1 MVVEYQISSEDFMAL
16 QKDYVKRGKIHRIK
30 ANILFV
36 LLTAMVF
43 LSGII
48 LSILVLP
55 QSVYL
60 MSFTSYQLLPIFIGI
75 ILATLMIR
83 PVKKFYTFATSLQL
97 KFMLRND
104 KRWPHDV
111 ILHIHEAFIDLT
123 VIREKMNTTTRIAW
137 ESIKMIGEDGKNLY
151 LYYEEAEAIIVPKS
165 SPEMNE
171 SENQILHDLINQH
184 LNRHLVNEK

>member
-1 MVVEYQISSEDFMAL
+1 MVVEYQISFEDFMAL

-48 LSILVLP
+48 VSILVLP
-55 QSVYL
+55 QSAYL

-75 ILATLMIR
+75 ILAALMIR
-83 PVKKFYTFATSLQL
+83 PVKKFYAFAIGLQL

-111 ILHIHEAFIDLT
+111 ILHIHETFIDLT
-123 VIREKMNTTTRIAW
+123 VIREKMNTTTKIAW
-137 ESIKMIGEDGKNLY
+137 ESIKMMGEDGKNLY

-165 SPEMNE
+165 NPALNE
-171 SENQILHDLINQH
+171 SENRILHDLINQH
-184 LNRHLVNEK
+184 LNRHVVNEK